1 MRHAVRYT
9 QGFSLVELMIALA
22 IFALLVTMAYQ
33 SVTLLLDAGRRVE
46 TPQRELQELQRAMV
60 IIERDFHQLAL
71 LRPANTGN
79 PFSAEQAA
87 SNSIHRPDS
96 TGVLLEFTRGGNPDV
111 AWQARDTALRRST
124 LQRVR
129 YVWEEGRL
137 LRQTWNLVDHV
148 ETAEPVSQVLLTGL
162 TAAPQLRFK
171 HERGGPFEG
180 DLPRERQKLLAI
192 ALSLQHARF
201 GEIRRIFMVYL

>member
-1 MRHAVRYT
+1 MRPTVARS

-22 IFALLVTMAYQ
+22 IFALLVTLAYQ
-33 SVTLLLDAGRRVE
+33 SVNLLLDAGRRVE

-60 IIERDFHQLAL
+60 IIERDLHQLAL

-79 PFSAEQAA
+79 AFANVQAG
-87 SNSIHRPDS
+87 SNSIFKPDDPA
-96 TGVLLEFTRGGNPDV
+96 VLLEFTRGGNPDV
-111 AWQARDTALRRST
+111 AWQARDGALRRST

-148 ETAEPVSQVLLTGL
+148 ETAAPVSHVLLTGL
-162 TAAPQLRFK
+162 SAAPQFRFK
-171 HERGGPFEG
+171 QERGGNFVTT
-180 DLPRERQKLLAI
+180 LPRERSKLVAI
-192 ALSLQHARF
+192 ELNLQHERF
-201 GEIRRIFMVYL
+201 GKLQRIFVVYL

>member
-1 MRHAVRYT
+1 MSQAAKRS

-22 IFALLVTMAYQ
+22 IFALLVTLAYQ
-33 SVTLLLDAGRRVE
+33 AVNLLLDAGRRVE

-60 IIERDFHQLAL
+60 VIERDLHQLAL

-79 PFSAEQAA
+79 PFSAGQAA
-87 SNSIHRPDS
+87 SNSIQQPEE
-96 TGVLLEFTRGGNPDV
+96 TGVLLAFTRGGNPDV
-111 AWQARDTALRRST
+111 AWQARDGGLRRST

-148 ETAEPVSQVLLTGL
+148 ETAEPVSQVLLAGL
-162 TAAPQLRFK
+162 SAAPQFRFK
-171 HERGGPFEG
+171 SERGGNFTAV
-180 DLPRERQKLLAI
+180 LPRERQKLVAI
-192 ALSLQHARF
+192 ELNLQHERF
-201 GEIRRIFMVYL
+201 GKLQRIFMVYL